1 MEIRIFAHSWLSDW
15 NHGNAHFL
23 RGLARA
29 LVRRGHRL
37 RLYEALPGPWGDW
50 SLSHLF
56 GEEPLAAMSAIA
68 EFRARYPE
76 LRVIFYPPGPRGAA
90 CLEAAVRGSDVV
102 LVHEWNPPE
111 LLHALAALRRR
122 HAFLLLLHDTHH
134 RGRTQPAAIAA
145 FPMAALDGVLAF
157 GESLRRVYEREWR
170 IPAFTLHEAA
180 DTEVFAPGPA
190 GVRRQGVL
198 WIGNWGDGERTA
210 ALEEFL
216 LRPAESLPGIPFR
229 VHGVRYPPAGR
240 QALQCRGIQFGGY
253 LPNLQAPAAYQTSA
267 VALHIPRAPYAAD
280 LDGIPT
286 IRVFE
291 ALACGAA
298 MISAPW
304 RDSGQLFRPGQDY
317 WQAASGAAC
326 TAMIQELARNPAQ
339 AAALGANGRA
349 RILERHTCAHRAA
362 ELEAIIAELSGARCA
377 AALAPE
383 ARDARPPTATLCDA
397 HRPAQST
404 PLPRCP
410 GGG

>member
-76 LRVIFYPPGPRGAA
+76 LPVAFYPPGPRGAA
-90 CLEAAVRGSDVV
+90 CLEAAVRGADLV

-111 LLHALAALRRR
+111 LLHALAALRRK
-122 HAFLLLLHDTHH
+122 HAFLLLFHDTHH
-134 RGRTQPAAIAA
+134 RGCTQPAAIAA
-145 FPMAALDGVLAF
+145 LPMAELDGVLAF
-157 GESLRRVYEREWR
+157 GESLRRLYEREWR
-170 IPAFTLHEAA
+170 VRAFTLHEAA
-180 DTEVFAPGPA
+180 DTEIFAPGSPQ
-190 GVRRQGVL
+190 GRREGVL

-216 LRPAESLPGIPFR
+216 LRPAERLPQIPFLVR
-229 VHGVRYPPAGR
+229 GVRYPPAGR
-240 QALQCRGIQFGGY
+240 EALQRRGIRFGGY
-253 LPNLQAPAAYQTSA
+253 LPNLQAPAAYQASA

-304 RDSGQLFRPGQDY
+304 RDSEQLFREGHDY
-317 WQAASGAAC
+317 WRAADGAAC
-326 TAMIQELARNPAQ
+326 TAMIQELARHPAQ
-339 AAALGANGRA
+339 AAALGAAGRA
-349 RILERHTCAHRAA
+349 RILQHHTCAHRAA
-362 ELEAIIAELSGARCA
+362 ELEAIAGELSGARGA
-377 AALAPE
+377 A
-383 ARDARPPTATLCDA
+383 R
-397 HRPAQST
+397 
-404 PLPRCP
+404 
-410 GGG
+410 GG